1 MAYLRS
7 LRPHRAAPSS
17 DPDGGAELRHSR
29 LRHTVSGMILRS
41 RKPLLALALAL
52 VVAACATSPTGRKQL
67 MLVSEDQAI
76 SASRQAY
83 VQEMSKYKQEGKL
96 VTDSRLLNRVEVI
109 TERLVAQA
117 VKMRPDSAKWQW
129 SVQVIDE
136 PKTVNAWCMAGGR
149 MAIYTGLIQ
158 QVDPT
163 DDELAQVMGHE
174 IAHALA
180 NHTAERMSVAMA
192 SNVGVLA
199 AGVLSDN
206 PGQSMALAA
215 AAAQMAVQLPNSRT
229 SESEA
234 DQIGI
239 ELAAKAGYDPRAAIT
254 LWQKMAKVGG
264 GKAPPEFMSTHPSD
278 ETRQDRLGKLAPK
291 MMPFYQ
297 TGGTR
302 PTHPVSMG
310 PASV

>member
-1 MAYLRS
+1 
-7 LRPHRAAPSS
+7 
-17 DPDGGAELRHSR
+17 
-29 LRHTVSGMILRS
+29 
-41 RKPLLALALAL
+41 
-52 VVAACATSPTGRKQL
+52 

-96 VTDSRLLNRVEVI
+96 VTDQRLLNRIQVI

-117 VKMRPDSAKWQW
+117 VKMRPESAKWQW

-136 PKTVNAWCMAGGR
+136 PDTVNAWCMAGGR

-158 QVDPT
+158 KIDPT

-192 SNVGVLA
+192 SNIGVVA
-199 AGVLSDN
+199 AGVLTDN
-206 PGQSMALAA
+206 PNQSMALAA
-215 AAAQMAVQLPNSRT
+215 AAAQLAVQLPNSRA
-229 SESEA
+229 SENEA

-239 ELAAKAGYDPRAAIT
+239 ELAAKAGFDPRAAIT
-254 LWQKMAKVGG
+254 LWQKMGKVGG
-264 GKAPPEFMSTHPSD
+264 SAPPEFMSTHPSD
-278 ETRQDRLGKLAPK
+278 QTRQQRLGQLAPK
-291 MMPFYQ
+291 MMPYYEAK
-297 TGGTR
+297 GAR

-310 PASV
+310 PSAV

>member
-1 MAYLRS
+1 MHVLGRS
-7 LRPHRAAPSS
+7 GAFPAPS
-17 DPDGGAELRHSR
+17 GAVH
-29 LRHTVSGMILRS
+29 HVAVSVPATQGLHGMTL
-41 RKPLLALALAL
+41 RKPLLAITLSL

-67 MLVSEDQAI
+67 MLVSEEQAI

-83 VQEMSKYKQEGKL
+83 AQEIGKYRQEGKL
-96 VTDSRLLNRVEVI
+96 VTDSRLLNRVETI

-117 VKMRPDSAKWQW
+117 VKMRPESAKWQW
-129 SVQVIDE
+129 SVQVIDD

-158 QVDPT
+158 KVDPT

-192 SNVGVLA
+192 SNAGIMA
-199 AGVLSDN
+199 AGVLSEN
-206 PGQSMALAA
+206 SAQSMALAA
-215 AAAQMAVQLPNSRT
+215 AAAQLAVQLPNSRT
-229 SESEA
+229 AESEA
-234 DQIGI
+234 DRIGI

-254 LWQKMAKVGG
+254 LWQKMAKAGG
-264 GKAPPEFMSTHPSD
+264 GGAPPQFLSTHPSD
-278 ETRQDRLGKLAPK
+278 ETRQERLSKLAPK
-291 MMPFYQ
+291 MLPYYQ
-297 TGGTR
+297 AGGAR

-310 PASV
+310 PKAV